1 MQDCQFLRRVSSTD
15 ADSSVLEEF
24 LVFLANDLSTHP
36 DQLKSVGREFVQRVK
51 SLVRDGHVDLDASLT
66 EEDE

>member
-1 MQDCQFLRRVSSTD
+1 MQDCQFLRRVSNID

-51 SLVRDGHVDLDASLT
+51 SLVRDVHVDLDASLT